1 MKKLTLAAL
10 AGVVFVGAA
19 IGALVFTSLGGSV
32 HAMTHKAGL
41 CSSTHCSLAA
51 VAAGGTIRCALDG
64 TVREADLGSFSG
76 DEITIIRFFADRI
89 IITGEIPEPKSRSFH
104 LRQLVQLSARS

>member
-1 MKKLTLAAL
+1 MKKMTLVAL
-10 AGVVFVGAA
+10 ASVVLVGAA

-51 VAAGGTIRCALDG
+51 VAAGGPIRCALDG
-64 TVREADLGSFSG
+64 TAREVDLGSFSG
-76 DEITIIRFFADRI
+76 DETTIIQFFADRI
-89 IITGEIPEPKSRSFH
+89 IT
-104 LRQLVQLSARS
+104 